1 MKNQKTNPVGR
12 PTTNKET
19 KQQKSVSILPSK
31 LKRIEKR
38 HGSLTKYLEAKILQD
53 NI

>member
-1 MKNQKTNPVGR
+1 MNKPKPIGR
-12 PTTNKET
+12 PKMKGET

-38 HGSLTKYLEAKILQD
+38 YGSLTKYIQEKLTQDKI
-53 NI
+53 